1 MLSELRITDLG
12 VIESV
17 SLLLGP
23 GMTALTGETGAG
35 KTMVVEAIELLVGG
49 RADPAMVRAGAAEA
63 VVEGRFVTDDDPEV
77 VLRRVVPAVGRS
89 RGYVDG
95 RLAPAAA
102 LAELGAGL
110 VDLHGQHAHQSLLA
124 TATQRQALDRFGAV
138 DLGPL
143 QAARAELARID
154 AALTALGGDE
164 RARAREIDLVRFQVA
179 ELAAAAVDDPDEDAA
194 LDAEEDRLG
203 DAVAHRE
210 AAAQATGAL
219 APDDGGA
226 LDALAAALAAIAGR
240 APFAELE
247 RRLRDLVAEVGDV
260 AAEVRAVGEA
270 IEDDPARLAWLRER
284 RQLLRE
290 LRRKYG
296 DTLAEVIAFAA
307 AAGARLAAL
316 EDHDRRAA
324 ALDAGRAAAT
334 AAERDAAAAVAA
346 ARRAAAPRLAAA
358 VQAHLGDLAMARAR
372 LAVDVAGPEPGDA
385 VAFLLA
391 TDPGAPLAPLAKV
404 ASGGELARA
413 MLALRLVLSAAP
425 GGDGA
430 RRRNPR
436 AGDVP
441 TTPSA
446 APVQSSPPAPATL
459 VFDEVDAGI
468 GGATALAVGR
478 ALGALGRADRGSGA
492 PDLGRQ
498 VLVVTHLAQVA
509 AAADAHVV
517 VAKVVVGGGANERT
531 TASVALVE
539 GEARLVELSRM
550 LAGQPE
556 SVSARELAEDLL
568 ASARVGR
575 S

>member
-63 VVEGRFVTDDDPEV
+63 AVEGRFVADDDREV

-164 RARAREIDLVRFQVA
+164 RARAREIDLLRFQVA

-210 AAAQATGAL
+210 AAVRATGAL
-219 APDDGGA
+219 TPDDGGA
-226 LDALAAALAAIAGR
+226 LDALAAALAAVAGR
-240 APFAELE
+240 PPFAGLE
-247 RRLRDLVAEVGDV
+247 ARLRDLVAEVGDV
-260 AAEVRAVGEA
+260 AAELRAVGEA
-270 IEDDPARLAWLRER
+270 IEDDPARLAWLRDR

-296 DTLAEVIAFAA
+296 DTMAEVIGFAA
-307 AAGARLAAL
+307 AAGSRLTAL

-324 ALDAGRAAAT
+324 ALDAERVEAAAAE
-334 AAERDAAAAVAA
+334 AAAAAAVAA

-358 VQAHLGDLAMARAR
+358 VQAHLGELAMARAR
-372 LAVDVAGPEPGDA
+372 LAVDVAGPDPGDA

-413 MLALRLVLSAAP
+413 MLAVRLVLSA
-425 GGDGA
+425 GA
-430 RRRNPR
+430 GVDS
-436 AGDVP
+436 AGPPCAAGVEHEPPVP
-441 TTPSA
+441 E
-446 APVQSSPPAPATL
+446 TL

-478 ALGALGRADRGSGA
+478 ALGALGRAGAGPGGRSGG
-492 PDLGRQ
+492 GRQ

-517 VAKVVVGGGANERT
+517 VAKAIVGGGGDERT
-531 TASVALVE
+531 TASAAVVE
-539 GEARLVELSRM
+539 DEARLLELSRM
-550 LAGQPE
+550 LAGEPE
-556 SVSARELAEDLL
+556 SSSARELAEDLL
-568 ASARVGR
+568 ASARAGR